1 MNTTHHPRDQRPDDE
16 RSPATQCA
24 RAGSDTWRQVVHAQ
38 RGATPD
44 HGDFYALAGEM
55 VDTLRC
61 LDSLAGLL
69 VGQVAG
75 YRAAPRGGVGREV
88 YDDEGGNPAHRLRA
102 AVLALIE
109 TRDELSQAE
118 LAANR
123 FFSAIGHIGVRHPA
137 QGGHQSGGRS

>member
-1 MNTTHHPRDQRPDDE
+1 MNTTHNPRGQRADDE
-16 RSPATQCA
+16 RPPAVQHA
-24 RAGSDTWRQVVHAQ
+24 QAGADTWRQAVHAQ
-38 RGATPD
+38 RDATPD

-69 VGQVAG
+69 IAPVAG
-75 YRAAPRGGVGREV
+75 YRAAPRGVAGREV
-88 YDDEGGNPAHRLRA
+88 YDDEGTNPAHRLRA

-118 LAANR
+118 RAANR
-123 FFSAIGHIGVRHPA
+123 FFSAIGHIGVRHLDE
-137 QGGHQSGGRS
+137 GGGRS

>member
-1 MNTTHHPRDQRPDDE
+1 MNTTHNPPGQRADDE
-16 RSPATQCA
+16 HSPAVQRA
-24 RAGSDTWRQVVHAQ
+24 RAGADTWRHVVHAQ

-61 LDSLAGLL
+61 LDSLAGVL

-75 YRAAPRGGVGREV
+75 YRAAPRGETGREV
-88 YDDEGGNPAHRLRA
+88 YDDEGGKPADRLRA

-118 LAANR
+118 RAANR

-137 QGGHQSGGRS
+137 QDDSQGGGRS